1 MFRRSDE
8 DSAELV
14 YTKNEL
20 AAALRCCPRSV
31 ENHVRAGR
39 LPKPF
44 FVSSRSPR
52 WSRAAVAQWIAQQQQ
67 QAAGAEAAAGG

>member
-8 DSAELV
+8 DSADLV

-20 AAALRCCPRSV
+20 AAALRCCPRSI
-31 ENHVRAGR
+31 ENHVRAGK
-39 LPKPF
+39 LPRPF

-52 WSRAAVAQWIAQQQQ
+52 WSRAAVAEWIARQQKA
-67 QAAGAEAAAGG
+67 AAGAEAAGG

>member
-14 YTKNEL
+14 FTKNEL
-20 AAALRCCPRSV
+20 AAALRMCPRSV
-31 ENHVRAGR
+31 ENHVRAGK

-44 FVSSRSPR
+44 YVAARSPR
-52 WSRAAVAQWIAQQQQ
+52 WSRVAVAEWIRAQQS
-67 QAAGAEAAAGG
+67 AAGAEASGG